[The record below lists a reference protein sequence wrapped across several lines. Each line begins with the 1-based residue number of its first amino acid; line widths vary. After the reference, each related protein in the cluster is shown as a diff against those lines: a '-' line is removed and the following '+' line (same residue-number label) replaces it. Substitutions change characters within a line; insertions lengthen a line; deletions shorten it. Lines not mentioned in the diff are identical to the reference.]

1 MSSSSL
7 SLSGVGRYAPSPTG
21 LLHVGNAFAAVLTV
35 ARARRQQLL
44 CLLRIED
51 LDTPRVMPGAA
62 QTIIEDLTALG
73 LRFDAFHAG
82 KLDDDSV
89 IDGVLWQSRRT
100 RAYQRA
106 LQRLIAADL
115 VYACS
120 CSRKDL
126 QRAASA
132 PHVGDD
138 GPPYP
143 GTCRDR
149 GLALDAPDT
158 ALRVRM
164 DWLVARFGAPHV
176 VDVWQG
182 AYAQDVVAEVGDIIV
197 RRKDGLFSYQLAVVV
212 DDGLQG
218 VTEVVRGV
226 DLLSSAPRQV
236 LMHQALGQVPP
247 SFAHLPVLVHDD
259 GQRLSKRNPNAPG
272 LLRSLLAVHAP
283 ERVLGHL
290 LWLTGSVDRDD
301 NDVDTDEFT
310 AALDEAK
317 LSTAHICWRPIAR

>member
-1 MSSSSL
+1 
-7 SLSGVGRYAPSPTG
+7 
-21 LLHVGNAFAAVLTV
+21 
-35 ARARRQQLL
+35 
-44 CLLRIED
+44 
-51 LDTPRVMPGAA
+51 MPGAA
-62 QTIIEDLTALG
+62 QTIIEDLSALG
-73 LRFDAFHAG
+73 LRFDAFVH
-82 KLDDDSV
+82 DDDSV
-89 IDGVLWQSRRT
+89 IDGVLWQGRRT
-100 RAYQRA
+100 RAYARA
-106 LQRLIAADL
+106 LQRLIDDDL

-164 DWLVARFGAPHV
+164 DRLVARFGNPHV
-176 VDVWQG
+176 VDAWQG
-182 AYAQDVVAEVGDIIV
+182 PYAQDVVADVGDIVV

-218 VTEVVRGV
+218 ITEVVRGV

-236 LMHQALGQVPP
+236 LLHRALGQAPP
-247 SFAHLPVLVHDD
+247 SFAHLPVLIDDD
-259 GQRLSKRNPNAPG
+259 GHRLSKRSPNAPG
-272 LLRSLLAVHAP
+272 ILRALLEVHRP

-290 LWLTGSVDRDD
+290 LWLTGSLSVDD
-301 NDVDTDEFT
+301 NDGENDSRVDVDVDGFIARLNEEQLAR
-310 AALDEAK
+310 AAI
-317 LSTAHICWRPIAR
+317 SWRPITP